1 MAMAAL
7 VAAGVYALYLTY
19 GWKYIQCSV
28 MNFAKVTEIGEGM
41 NQ

>member
-1 MAMAAL
+1 MVAL
-7 VAAGVYALYLTY
+7 VASGVYMLYKAY